1 MRSNNFRKYWHCL
14 KEDSEPEHLTCDLD
28 PETGE
33 FMMWD
38 TVFDGCN
45 FAAYTDCGERP
56 TCDDCNQEC
65 WTNAHDGGEIDCGH
79 DLGNINLHQKQHIIS
94 HS

>member
-1 MRSNNFRKYWHCL
+1 
-14 KEDSEPEHLTCDLD
+14 
-28 PETGE
+28 
-33 FMMWD
+33 MWD

-79 DLGNINLHQKQHIIS
+79 DLGNTNLHQK
-94 HS
+94 